1 MTSISVNSMLSE
13 STLFAVYEFTY
24 DFLKEVMC
32 TSVVLGIVSYFCLK
46 IIHQG
51 LPSATSMILMQEVGA
66 DSKCDKMRKSSL
78 CAQHIENYHIESI
91 LGNSSNMV
99 LRRNAIEE
107 MPGKLYVLLSAGNLH
122 QYLQRRLGQ

>member
-1 MTSISVNSMLSE
+1 MTSTSVNSMLSE
-13 STLFAVYEFTY
+13 STLFAMCEFTY
-24 DFLKEVMC
+24 DFLKEVIC

-51 LPSATSMILMQEVGA
+51 LPSATSMILMREVGA

-99 LRRNAIEE
+99 LRRNARKIVRV
-107 MPGKLYVLLSAGNLH
+107 GVRRNLH